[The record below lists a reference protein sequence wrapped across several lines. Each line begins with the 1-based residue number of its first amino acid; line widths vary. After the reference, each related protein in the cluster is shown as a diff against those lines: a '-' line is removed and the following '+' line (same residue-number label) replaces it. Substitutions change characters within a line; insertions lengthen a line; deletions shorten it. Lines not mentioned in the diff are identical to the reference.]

1 MRGIIK
7 THLDQKQYGFIKGDD
22 GKDYFFRYSSF
33 DDTYKSKICEKLLV
47 DFDPKVTPKEYVA
60 TKIQVVGKG
69 VVGYTSPDKFLCSA
83 TDKFRDFEILEFSKW
98 MVMGSSRNPNE
109 AKEDMINRAKMIG
122 ANALVKVEYFRSTGE
137 ETSDSGRG
145 THYFTIHNCKAIAVN
160 IGKKVVDGDMIDDFI
175 CIDKKAAYLKSKLVA
190 QTKKA
195 KLYRLL
201 FWIVVLCMS
210 LGLYASSKGI
220 FAIILIVIAFKFS
233 HATDYDWWLVKI

>member
-1 MRGIIK
+1 
-7 THLDQKQYGFIKGDD
+7 
-22 GKDYFFRYSSF
+22 
-33 DDTYKSKICEKLLV
+33 
-47 DFDPKVTPKEYVA
+47 
-60 TKIQVVGKG
+60 
-69 VVGYTSPDKFLCSA
+69 
-83 TDKFRDFEILEFSKW
+83 
-98 MVMGSSRNPNE
+98 
-109 AKEDMINRAKMIG
+109 
-122 ANALVKVEYFRSTGE
+122 
-137 ETSDSGRG
+137 
-145 THYFTIHNCKAIAVN
+145 
-160 IGKKVVDGDMIDDFI
+160 MIDDFI